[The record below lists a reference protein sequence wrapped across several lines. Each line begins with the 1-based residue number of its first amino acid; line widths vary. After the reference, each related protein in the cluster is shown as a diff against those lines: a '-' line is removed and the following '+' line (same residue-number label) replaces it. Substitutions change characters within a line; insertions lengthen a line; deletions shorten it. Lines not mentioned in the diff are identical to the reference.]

1 MLAEG
6 WSQDLDL
13 KVGLPDSPEEGVL
26 AALELLDRESLRQV
40 LVVDDHEDARRLIRR
55 ILQSKGDFR
64 LREAET
70 GAAALAMAS
79 EDPPD
84 AIVLDLMMPEM
95 DGFEVLE
102 RLRGNPQTASI
113 PVVVV
118 TAKSLTGAERRRLE
132 DLLAGLMLKGD
143 FLTDDLLKEIDSA
156 LG

>member
-1 MLAEG
+1 
-6 WSQDLDL
+6 
-13 KVGLPDSPEEGVL
+13 
-26 AALELLDRESLRQV
+26 
-40 LVVDDHEDARRLIRR
+40 
-55 ILQSKGDFR
+55 
-64 LREAET
+64 
-70 GAAALAMAS
+70 
-79 EDPPD
+79 
-84 AIVLDLMMPEM
+84 MMPEM